1 MLKRL
6 AYLTTGAALLLLA
19 AAVFWCFNRLN
30 TLALTQQQTQR
41 QITQWRDQPQ
51 PDSNYRELE
60 VAVKDITDRT
70 EALARQLDDAT
81 RDQAER
87 LKSINEQL
95 KELKGQIQTL
105 SVSYQHLQHLQHL
118 QQQTATRSRVKAKS
132 PVTTPLWAAKAPFSL
147 ISSEFRAGRQFAVI
161 APSGYHS
168 LSQLQL
174 VASGDSVQGWQLLQ
188 LDGDR
193 ATFRKGGQRLTLNAG
208 G

>member
-19 AAVFWCFNRLN
+19 AAVFWCVNRLN
-30 TLALTQQQTQR
+30 TLTLAQQQTQR
-41 QITQWRDQPQ
+41 QMAQWHDQPQ

-60 VAVKDITDRT
+60 VAVKNITGRT
-70 EALARQLDDAT
+70 ETLAKQLNDAAS
-81 RDQAER
+81 DQAER
-87 LKSINEQL
+87 LHPINEQINAL
-95 KELKGQIQTL
+95 ERQVQTL
-105 SVSYQHLQHLQHL
+105 SASYQHL
-118 QQQTATRSRVKAKS
+118 QQQTATRSRATAKR
-132 PVTTPLWAAKAPFSL
+132 PVPSPLWAAKAPFSL

-174 VASGDSVQGWQLLQ
+174 VAPGDSVQGWQLLQ
-188 LDGDR
+188 LDGSH

>member
-19 AAVFWCFNRLN
+19 AAMFWCVNRLN
-30 TLALTQQQTQR
+30 TLTLAQQQTQR
-41 QITQWRDQPQ
+41 QINQPQ
-51 PDSNYRELE
+51 PDSDYRELE
-60 VAVKDITDRT
+60 VAVKNITGRT
-70 EALARQLDDAT
+70 EALTRQLNDAT
-81 RDQAER
+81 RTQAER
-87 LKSINEQL
+87 LNPINEQL

-105 SVSYQHLQHLQHL
+105 SASYQHL
-118 QQQTATRSRVKAKS
+118 QQQTATRSRAKAKR
-132 PVTTPLWAAKAPFSL
+132 PVPSPLWAAKAPFSL

-174 VASGDSVQGWQLLQ
+174 VAPGDSVQGWQLLQ
-188 LDGDR
+188 LDGSH

>member
-6 AYLTTGAALLLLA
+6 AYLIAGSALLLLVA
-19 AAVFWCFNRLN
+19 AMFWGFNRLN
-30 TLALTQQQTQR
+30 AMTLTQQQIQR

-51 PDSNYRELE
+51 PDSDYRELE
-60 VAVKDITDRT
+60 AAVKNITNRT
-70 EALARQLDDAT
+70 EALARQLNDAT
-81 RDQAER
+81 SAQDAR
-87 LKSINEQL
+87 LNPINKQL
-95 KELKGQIQTL
+95 KELKGQTQAL
-105 SVSYQHLQHLQHL
+105 SASYQHL
-118 QQQTATRSRVKAKS
+118 QQQTATRSRAKAKR
-132 PVTTPLWAAKAPFSL
+132 PVPSPLWAAKAPFSL

-174 VASGDSVQGWQLLQ
+174 VAPGDSVQGWQLLQ

-208 G
+208 E

>member
-19 AAVFWCFNRLN
+19 AATFWCVNRLN
-30 TLALTQQQTQR
+30 TLTLAQQQTQR

-51 PDSNYRELE
+51 PDSDYRELE
-60 VAVKDITDRT
+60 AAVKNITDRT
-70 EALARQLDDAT
+70 EALARQLNDAASV
-81 RDQAER
+81 QAER
-87 LKSINEQL
+87 LNPINEQL

-105 SVSYQHLQHLQHL
+105 SVSYQHLQ
-118 QQQTATRSRVKAKS
+118 QQTATRSRAKAKS
-132 PVTTPLWAAKAPFSL
+132 PVPSPLWAAKAPFSL

-161 APSGYHS
+161 APSGYRS

-174 VASGDSVQGWQLLQ
+174 VALGDSVQGWQLLQ
-188 LDGDR
+188 LDGSH

-208 G
+208 E

>member
-19 AAVFWCFNRLN
+19 AAMFWCVNRLN
-30 TLALTQQQTQR
+30 TLTLAQQQTQR
-41 QITQWRDQPQ
+41 QINQPQ
-51 PDSNYRELE
+51 PDSDYRELE
-60 VAVKDITDRT
+60 VAVKNITGRT
-70 EALARQLDDAT
+70 EALTRQLNDAT
-81 RDQAER
+81 RTQAER
-87 LKSINEQL
+87 LNPINEQL

-105 SVSYQHLQHLQHL
+105 SASYQHL
-118 QQQTATRSRVKAKS
+118 QQQTATRSRAKAKR
-132 PVTTPLWAAKAPFSL
+132 PVPSPLWAAKAPFSL

-161 APSGYHS
+161 APSGYHP

-174 VASGDSVQGWQLLQ
+174 VAPGDSVQGWQLLQ
-188 LDGDR
+188 LDGSH

>member
-19 AAVFWCFNRLN
+19 AVVFWCFNRLN
-30 TLALTQQQTQR
+30 TLALTQQQTQH

-51 PDSNYRELE
+51 PDSDYRELE
-60 VAVKDITDRT
+60 AAVKNITDRT
-70 EALARQLDDAT
+70 EALTRQLNNAT
-81 RDQAER
+81 SAQAER
-87 LKSINEQL
+87 LHPINEEL
-95 KELKGQIQTL
+95 KELTGQVQTL
-105 SVSYQHLQHLQHL
+105 STNYQHL
-118 QQQTATRSRVKAKS
+118 QQQTATRSRAKAKR
-132 PVTTPLWAAKAPFSL
+132 PVPSPLWAAKAPFSL

-161 APSGYHS
+161 APSGYRS

-174 VASGDSVQGWQLLQ
+174 VAPGDSVQGWQLLQ
-188 LDGDR
+188 LDGSN

>member
-6 AYLTTGAALLLLA
+6 AYLIVGSTLLLLVA
-19 AAVFWCFNRLN
+19 AMFWGFNRLN
-30 TLALTQQQTQR
+30 TLTLAQQQTQH

-51 PDSNYRELE
+51 PDSDYRELE
-60 VAVKDITDRT
+60 AAVKNITDRT
-70 EALARQLDDAT
+70 EALTRQLNNAT
-81 RDQAER
+81 SAQAER
-87 LKSINEQL
+87 LHPINEEL
-95 KELKGQIQTL
+95 KELAGQVQTL
-105 SVSYQHLQHLQHL
+105 SASYQHL
-118 QQQTATRSRVKAKS
+118 QQQTATRSRAKAKR

-161 APSGYHS
+161 APSGNRS

-174 VASGDSVQGWQLLQ
+174 VAPGDSVQGWQLLQ

-208 G
+208 E

>member
-19 AAVFWCFNRLN
+19 ATVLWCFNRLN
-30 TLALTQQQTQR
+30 TLTLTLQQTQR

-51 PDSNYRELE
+51 PDSDYHELK
-60 VAVKDITDRT
+60 VAVKDITGRT
-70 EALARQLDDAT
+70 EALARQLSDAT
-81 RDQAER
+81 STQSEQ
-87 LKSINEQL
+87 LQPINEQL
-95 KELKGQIQTL
+95 RVLKGQIQTMNA
-105 SVSYQHLQHLQHL
+105 SYQHL
-118 QQQTATRSRVKAKS
+118 QQQTATRSRAKAKS
-132 PVTTPLWAAKAPFSL
+132 PIPSPLWAAKAPFSL

-174 VASGDSVQGWQLLQ
+174 VAPGDNVQGWQLLQ
-188 LDGDR
+188 LDDSH

>member
-6 AYLTTGAALLLLA
+6 AYMIAGSALLLLA
-19 AAVFWCFNRLN
+19 AAMFWGFNRLH
-30 TLALTQQQTQR
+30 TLALAQQQTQS
-41 QITQWRDQPQ
+41 QMAQWHDQPQ

-60 VAVKDITDRT
+60 VAVKNITGRT
-70 EALARQLDDAT
+70 ETLAKQLNDAASA
-81 RDQAER
+81 QAER
-87 LKSINEQL
+87 LQPINEQINAL
-95 KELKGQIQTL
+95 ERQVQTL
-105 SVSYQHLQHLQHL
+105 STSYQHL
-118 QQQTATRSRVKAKS
+118 QQQTATRSRAKAKH
-132 PVTTPLWAAKAPFSL
+132 PVPSPLWAAKAPFSL

-174 VASGDSVQGWQLLQ
+174 VAPGDNVQGWQLLQ
-188 LDGDR
+188 LDGSH

>member
-6 AYLTTGAALLLLA
+6 AYLIAGSALLLLA

-30 TLALTQQQTQR
+30 TLTLAQQQTQR
-41 QITQWRDQPQ
+41 QITQWRNQPQ
-51 PDSNYRELE
+51 HNNDYHELQ
-60 VAVKDITDRT
+60 ATVKNITERT
-70 EALARQLDDAT
+70 EALARQLNDAT

-87 LKSINEQL
+87 LNPINKQL
-95 KELKGQIQTL
+95 KELKGQIQTF
-105 SVSYQHLQHLQHL
+105 SASYQHLQ
-118 QQQTATRSRVKAKS
+118 QQIATRSRATAKS

-161 APSGYHS
+161 APSGYRS

-174 VASGDSVQGWQLLQ
+174 VAPGDNVQGWQLLQ
-188 LDGDR
+188 LDGSH